1 MSMNEFNWKIGD
13 HVECIAV
20 SGKRINGRVIRVLEN
35 TIIVSNGIDTEVIR
49 KKYDRKMSV

>member
-1 MSMNEFNWKIGD
+1 MNEFNWKIGD